1 MRSLHSHQKNRLI
14 ACVYVHAPAIRVS
27 LETLLAF
34 AEPMRQTAQALSQL
48 VTADNVA

>member
-1 MRSLHSHQKNRLI
+1 M
-14 ACVYVHAPAIRVS
+14 HAPAIRVS

-48 VTADNVA
+48 VTA